1 MFIKPLAAF
10 IAASVML
17 TPLTTFSATSSST
30 EKASKPAAKAAKPP
44 SKSSS
49 KTAKKPVAPQEV
61 AELELAH
68 GLDEAAAQ
76 ALQALVD
83 EFNAGGKGKQKIV
96 LSTRNWEDPPA
107 EGAAAAGLPAML
119 VLDDGA
125 RQRFLEGTPRY
136 TPLHQVMTGAKEK
149 FAPSPIPAPMPPY
162 LNGAKGRLNA
172 LPIGLTTPVMFYNK
186 DAFTRVGLDPAVPPS
201 HWFTLQAALGTLRD
215 GGYACPYTSARPTL
229 IHVDNLT
236 AWHNEP
242 FARKSGKTG
251 ESLAING
258 LVQVKHL
265 ALMSSW
271 YKSRYLHIFGRGD
284 EAVPMFSG
292 GQCQVLTARS
302 SAWPQIKRDAKFD
315 VGVAALPFHD
325 DIRDAPRHTLADG
338 ASLWVTAGRSA
349 TETQTIARFVS
360 FMLDPDRQA
369 KWALATGF
377 IPLNRA
383 GMVAISPVDAPTV
396 DGVVRVALR
405 QLSGKAGA
413 PAAQVS
419 ASAGNPRVRA
429 LLDEEL
435 EELWADRKPA
445 KAVLDT
451 AVMRAGPCAASTS
464 SSC

>member
-1 MFIKPLAAF
+1 MFIKPFAAL
-10 IAASVML
+10 IAASVVLMPV
-17 TPLTTFSATSSST
+17 TASSATSAG
-30 EKASKPAAKAAKPP
+30 KASA
-44 SKSSS
+44 SKSSRPSAKTSS
-49 KTAKKPVAPQEV
+49 KAVVPQDLPDI
-61 AELELAH
+61 ELVH
-68 GLDEAAAQ
+68 GLDESAAQ

-83 EFNAGGKGKQKIV
+83 DFNANGKARQKIV
-96 LSTRNWEDPPA
+96 LSQRNWE
-107 EGAAAAGLPAML
+107 EGGDAGRLPALL

-125 RQRFLEGTPRY
+125 RERFLEGKPRY
-136 TPLHQVMTGAKEK
+136 TPLHQVMSVAKEK
-149 FAPSPIPAPMPPY
+149 FAAPTIPAPMPPY

-186 DAFTRVGLDPAVPPS
+186 DAFARVGLDPAAPPT

-215 GGYACPYTSARPTL
+215 GGYSCPYTSARPTS
-229 IHVDNLT
+229 IHVDNLS

-242 FARKSGKTG
+242 FARKTGKTG

-302 SAWPQIKRDAKFD
+302 SAWPQIKRDAKFE

-325 DIRDAPRHTLADG
+325 DIRGAPRHTLADG
-338 ASLWVTAGRSA
+338 ASLWVTTGRSA
-349 TETQTIARFVS
+349 VETQTIGRFVT
-360 FMLDPDRQA
+360 FLLDPDRQA
-369 KWALATGF
+369 KWSLATGF

-383 GMVAISPVDAPTV
+383 GMVALSPVDAPEV
-396 DGVVRVALR
+396 DGVARIALR
-405 QLSGKAGA
+405 QLSGKAGNVELQTSM
-413 PAAQVS
+413 AAS
-419 ASAGNPRVRA
+419 NPRIRVV
-429 LLDEEL
+429 LDEEL

-451 AVMRAGPCAASTS
+451 AVMRAGSCVTSTS
-464 SSC
+464 LSC